1 MPIRLLKS
9 GASTADSRI
18 VGFGGAFGHPAAGRQ
33 RAERRVKC
41 VMLIG
46 AAWLFGMNCRT
57 RYACETFFNGM
68 RAMIDPT
75 LSEHSER
82 VAKQE
87 GRTSTR

>member
-1 MPIRLLKS
+1 MKCAEVR
-9 GASTADSRI
+9 DVSRQVWDAPRI
-18 VGFGGAFGHPAAGRQ
+18 RQ
-33 RAERRVKC
+33 RIDRGRERKWSELN
-41 VMLIG
+41 LIWAIC